1 MPRGIYLTKVQREQL
16 TCNLARG
23 QRPPDIYASIFNNDP
38 SKIYFPYLVKL
49 CAYISSSSPATVA
62 EYVKGPATWKKSGK
76 IRIVRDPGFLL
87 SLLNRQNSVR
97 INVLRRRYNA
107 LLQPTID
114 APYRSIS
121 LSTTY
126 RTLHRFQI
134 SQHRPEIRNMRAS
147 VDLQLEHMKLT
158 AYFPVSRFVSFDGMD
173 NGPHKFKNNSCW
185 GPVGI
190 PAETK
195 QYQIGTRFFSV
206 LATYSFNGFTNW
218 SIFESTTTSD
228 HVVDFMRNKVALN
241 KFPREILM
249 FDNAKV
255 NICPASL
262 AAIDDVFNG
271 LWRKIPPYSPSFNP
285 IELGFSNIRAY
296 IQSHDDRSVTDPVGL
311 IHEAFVRYSE
321 NNPQGRVA
329 ANGNWAIYTNNNNR
343 FRMFGPI

>member
-1 MPRGIYLTKVQREQL
+1 MPSGAYLTKDQRGQI
-16 TCNLARG
+16 TSNLARG
-23 QRPPDIYASIFNNDP
+23 KTPVDIYESIFNNDT
-38 SKIYFPYLVKL
+38 SKISFAYLKRV
-49 CAYISSSSPATVA
+49 CGYISSSAPATVA
-62 EYVKGPATWKKSGK
+62 NYIQGPATWKKSGK
-76 IRIVRDPGFLL
+76 RRIPHNTGFLL

-97 INVLRRRYNA
+97 INVLRRRYNT
-107 LLQPTID
+107 LLQPAIN

-121 LSTTY
+121 LRTTY
-126 RTLHRFQI
+126 RTLHRFRI
-134 SQHRPEIRNMRAS
+134 SRHRPEIRNMRAS
-147 VDLQLEHMKLT
+147 LDLQLEHMKLT

-206 LATYSFNGFTNW
+206 LATYSYNGFTNW

-255 NICPASL
+255 NVCPASL

-271 LWRKIPPYSPSFNP
+271 LWRKLPPYSPSFNP

-311 IHEAFVRYSE
+311 LNEAFARYSE

-329 ANGNWAIYTNNNNR
+329 ANGNWTIYTNNNNR
-343 FRMFGPI
+343 FQMFGPI